1 MRGIIIAALL
11 VVGGSVAAAEKVA
24 TFEAPILGAKGE
36 PIGQVAI
43 RSGENAIVVRIM
55 IAPGGLTP
63 GWHGVHFHAV
73 GDCSDVGAFER
84 AKDVI
89 RQESNRHGFLNP
101 DGPLEGDLANVF
113 AAADGSVNAEL
124 TSESITLI
132 GPQGLRDAD
141 GSALVIYAGEDDHTS
156 QPAGNAGA
164 RVACAIIK

>member
-1 MRGIIIAALL
+1 MRRIIIAAAL
-11 VVGGSVAAAEKVA
+11 VASAGLATAQKVV
-24 TFEAPILGAKGE
+24 TFQTPIFGAKGE

-63 GWHGVHFHAV
+63 GWHAVHFHAV
-73 GDCSDVGAFER
+73 GDCSDVATYER
-84 AKDVI
+84 AKGVI
-89 RQESNRHGFLNP
+89 RKEATRHGFLNS

-124 TSESITLI
+124 TSEAITLI

-156 QPAGNAGA
+156 QPIGNAGA
-164 RVACAIIK
+164 RAACAAIK